1 MSSTAH
7 DGPSLALHARSDQT
21 RWVAHDGGTQVG
33 SWRHHGGVGGGVD
46 RGAGGRVRPAAGCI
60 HCRIHCRSGARAGR
74 ADVHGSAGGCG
85 WPESACRHAV
95 AAGDAAVPPRRVD
108 DQPDAGPAARRPR
121 PRPGRGGR
129 GVEEHRRHD
138 GSHRLH
144 RRARVGHDV
153 QGPVEPARQPTVRL
167 RPGTGGERP
176 RGMDRDRAD
185 LAVYE
190 RDIGSFIQTATKAQ
204 VSAPAAQQA
213 LTAHVDDLLKQADA
227 YAAKDY
233 ATSYAIERHAYAHM
247 FEVAKTLA
255 TGFFATTTAG
265 VAPLNAPRVRLQSA
279 LGKLLGEH
287 MALAVDSMRAAA
299 TKTPDFQAAGAA
311 LNGNTADLTAA
322 MGVLFGQPSATAFSG
337 IWGDHV
343 DALVSYGAAVA
354 GQDAAGQD
362 TATNRL
368 TQFESR
374 FADFLST
381 GTEGRLTA
389 PALRDA
395 YVMHDRDL
403 VGQMQAFAR
412 RDYTASNDTVFAA
425 YQQMFDVAEQV
436 STAAGDTVAARL
448 PQGGVDRWR
457 HH

>member
-1 MSSTAH
+1 MSTARLAAAV
-7 DGPSLALHARSDQT
+7 GPSQPA
-21 RWVAHDGGTQVG
+21 GTQLRLETLL
-33 SWRHHGGVGGGVD
+33 SHHAVLTINLMRARL
-46 RGAGGRVRPAAGCI
+46 RGDPDLAQA
-60 HCRIHCRSGARAGR
+60 
-74 ADVHGSAGGCG
+74 
-85 WPESACRHAV
+85 AV
-95 AAGDAAVPPRRVD
+95 AAVSKNTDDMTAVIDSIAGHELAMTFKDLWSRHVNQLFDYARALAAND
-108 DQPDAGPAARRPR
+108 PA
-121 PRPGRGGR
+121 
-129 GVEEHRRHD
+129 
-138 GSHRLH
+138 
-144 RRARVGHDV
+144 
-153 QGPVEPARQPTVRL
+153 
-167 RPGTGGERP
+167 
-176 RGMDRDRAD
+176 GMDRDRAD
-185 LAVYE
+185 LAAYE
-190 RDIGSFIQTATKAQ
+190 RDIGSFIQTATKTQ

-255 TGFFATTTAG
+255 TGYFATTTAG

-287 MALAVDSMRAAA
+287 MALAADSMRAAA

-354 GQDAAGQD
+354 GQDPAGQD
-362 TATNRL
+362 TAKNRL
-368 TQFESR
+368 TQFGSR

-403 VGQMQAFAR
+403 VGQTQAFAR

-448 PQGGVDRWR
+448 PQGGVATGGGGLAR
-457 HH
+457 

>member
-1 MSSTAH
+1 MT
-7 DGPSLALHARSDQT
+7 GERRS
-21 RWVAHDGGTQVG
+21 G
-33 SWRHHGGVGGGVD
+33 
-46 RGAGGRVRPAAGCI
+46 RGALTAVSVAVLTGVLAAGCAQQPAASTAAAG
-60 HCRIHCRSGARAGR
+60 HEQAAQMSTARLAAAVGPSQPAGTQLRLETLLSHHAVLTINLMR
-74 ADVHGSAGGCG
+74 ARLRGDPDLAQ
-85 WPESACRHAV
+85 AAV
-95 AAGDAAVPPRRVD
+95 AAVSKNTDDMTAVIDSIAGHELAMTFKDLWSRHVNQLFDYARALAASD
-108 DQPDAGPAARRPR
+108 PA
-121 PRPGRGGR
+121 
-129 GVEEHRRHD
+129 
-138 GSHRLH
+138 
-144 RRARVGHDV
+144 
-153 QGPVEPARQPTVRL
+153 
-167 RPGTGGERP
+167 
-176 RGMDRDRAD
+176 GMDRDRAD
-185 LAVYE
+185 LAAYE
-190 RDIGSFIQTATKAQ
+190 RDIGSFIQTVTKTQ

-233 ATSYAIERHAYAHM
+233 ATAYAIDRHAYAHM

-255 TGFFATTTAG
+255 TGYFATTTAG

-279 LGKLLGEH
+279 LGELLGEH

-299 TKTPDFQAAGAA
+299 TKAPDFQAAGAA

-354 GQDAAGQD
+354 GQDAAK
-362 TATNRL
+362 ARL

-448 PQGGVDRWR
+448 PQGGVATGGGGLVRR
-457 HH
+457 

>member
-1 MSSTAH
+1 MT
-7 DGPSLALHARSDQT
+7 GERRS
-21 RWVAHDGGTQVG
+21 G
-33 SWRHHGGVGGGVD
+33 
-46 RGAGGRVRPAAGCI
+46 RGALTAVSVAVLTGVLAAGCAQQPAASTAAAG
-60 HCRIHCRSGARAGR
+60 HEQAAQMSTARLAAAVGPSQPAGTQLRLETLLSHHAVLTINLMR
-74 ADVHGSAGGCG
+74 ARLRGDPDLAQ
-85 WPESACRHAV
+85 AAV
-95 AAGDAAVPPRRVD
+95 AAVSKNTDDMTAVIDSIAGHELAMTFKDLWSRHVNQLFDYARALAASD
-108 DQPDAGPAARRPR
+108 PA
-121 PRPGRGGR
+121 
-129 GVEEHRRHD
+129 
-138 GSHRLH
+138 
-144 RRARVGHDV
+144 
-153 QGPVEPARQPTVRL
+153 
-167 RPGTGGERP
+167 
-176 RGMDRDRAD
+176 GMDRDRAD
-185 LAVYE
+185 LAAYE
-190 RDIGSFIQTATKAQ
+190 RDIGSFIQTVTKTQ

-233 ATSYAIERHAYAHM
+233 ATAYAIDRHAYAHM

-255 TGFFATTTAG
+255 TGYFATTTAG

-279 LGKLLGEH
+279 LGELLGEH

-299 TKTPDFQAAGAA
+299 TKAPDFQAAGAA

-343 DALVSYGAAVA
+343 DALVAYSAAVASADNA
-354 GQDAAGQD
+354 GQDAAK
-362 TATNRL
+362 ARL

-403 VGQMQAFAR
+403 VSQMQAFAR
-412 RDYTASNDTVFAA
+412 RDYTASNDAVFAA

-448 PQGGVDRWR
+448 PQGGVATGGGGLVRR
-457 HH
+457 

>member
-1 MSSTAH
+1 MANSCPAMESMTAVMSSVFFDTA
-7 DGPSLALHARSDQT
+7 ATAAWARS
-21 RWVAHDGGTQVG
+21 G
-33 SWRHHGGVGGGVD
+33 SPRS
-46 RGAGGRVRPAAGCI
+46 RARPTG
-60 HCRIHCRSGARAGR
+60 
-74 ADVHGSAGGCG
+74 
-85 WPESACRHAV
+85 RHAV

-108 DQPDAGPAARRPR
+108 DQPDSGPAAGRPR

-144 RRARVGHDV
+144 RRARAGHDV
-153 QGPVEPARQPTVRL
+153 FKDLWSRHVNQLFDYARAL
-167 RPGTGGERP
+167 AANDAA
-176 RGMDRDRAD
+176 GMDRDRAD
-185 LAVYE
+185 LAAYE
-190 RDIGSFIQTATKAQ
+190 RDIGSFIQTATKAH
-204 VSAPAAQQA
+204 VSAPVAQQA

-233 ATSYAIERHAYAHM
+233 AMSYTIERHAYAHM

-279 LGKLLGEH
+279 LGELLGEH

-343 DALVSYGAAVA
+343 DALVSYSAAVA
-354 GQDAAGQD
+354 GQDPAGQD
-362 TATNRL
+362 TAKNRL
-368 TQFESR
+368 TQFGSR

-389 PALRDA
+389 PALRDV

-425 YQQMFDVAEQV
+425 YQQMFDVAERV

-448 PQGGVDRWR
+448 PQGGVATGGGGLVR
-457 HH
+457 

>member
-1 MSSTAH
+1 MATARLAAAV
-7 DGPSLALHARSDQT
+7 GPSEPA
-21 RWVAHDGGTQVG
+21 GTQLRLETLL
-33 SWRHHGGVGGGVD
+33 SHHAVLTTNLMRSRL
-46 RGAGGRVRPAAGCI
+46 RGDPDLAQA
-60 HCRIHCRSGARAGR
+60 
-74 ADVHGSAGGCG
+74 
-85 WPESACRHAV
+85 AV
-95 AAGDAAVPPRRVD
+95 AAVSKNTDDVTAVIDSLAGHDAAATFKDLWSRHINQLFDYAR
-108 DQPDAGPAARRPR
+108 ALAAN
-121 PRPGRGGR
+121 
-129 GVEEHRRHD
+129 D
-138 GSHRLH
+138 T
-144 RRARVGHDV
+144 A
-153 QGPVEPARQPTVRL
+153 
-167 RPGTGGERP
+167 
-176 RGMDRDRAD
+176 GMDRDRAD
-185 LAVYE
+185 LATYE
-190 RDIGSFIQTATKAQ
+190 RDIGAFFATATKGQ
-204 VSAPAAQQA
+204 VSAAAAQGA
-213 LTAHVDDLLKQADA
+213 LTTHIDGLLKQADA

-233 ATSYAIERHAYAHM
+233 ATSYATERQSYAHM
-247 FEVAKTLA
+247 FDIAKTLA
-255 TGFFATTTAG
+255 TGYFATTPAG

-287 MALAVDSMRAAA
+287 MALAADSMRAAA
-299 TKTPDFQAAGAA
+299 TKTPDFAAAGGS
-311 LNGNTADLTAA
+311 LNANTADLTAA

-362 TATNRL
+362 AATNRL

-448 PQGGVDRWR
+448 PQGGVATGGGGLVRR
-457 HH
+457 

>member
-1 MSSTAH
+1 VSAAVLT
-7 DGPSLALHARSDQT
+7 
-21 RWVAHDGGTQVG
+21 
-33 SWRHHGGVGGGVD
+33 GVL
-46 RGAGGRVRPAAGCI
+46 AAGCAQQPAA
-60 HCRIHCRSGARAGR
+60 STA
-74 ADVHGSAGGCG
+74 SAGHHQQAEVSTARLATAVGPDQPAG
-85 WPESACRHAV
+85 TQLRLETLLSHHAVLTINLIRARLRGDPDLAQAAV
-95 AAGDAAVPPRRVD
+95 AAVSKNTDDMTAVIDSIAGHELAMTFKDLWSRHVNQLFDYARALAANDAA
-108 DQPDAGPAARRPR
+108 G
-121 PRPGRGGR
+121 
-129 GVEEHRRHD
+129 
-138 GSHRLH
+138 L
-144 RRARVGHDV
+144 
-153 QGPVEPARQPTVRL
+153 
-167 RPGTGGERP
+167 
-176 RGMDRDRAD
+176 DRDRAD
-185 LAVYE
+185 LAAYE
-190 RDIGSFIQTATKAQ
+190 RDIGSFIQTATKAH
-204 VSAPAAQQA
+204 VSAPVAQQA

-233 ATSYAIERHAYAHM
+233 AMSYTIERHAYAHM

-287 MALAVDSMRAAA
+287 TALAADSMRAAA
-299 TKTPDFQAAGAA
+299 AKTPDFQATGAA

-343 DALVSYGAAVA
+343 DALVSYSAAVA
-354 GQDAAGQD
+354 GQDPAGQD
-362 TATNRL
+362 TAKNRL

-412 RDYTASNDTVFAA
+412 GDYTASNDTVFAA

-448 PQGGVDRWR
+448 PQGGVATGGGGLAR
-457 HH
+457 